1 MSYGVQITGLKQ
13 MTPYSAPLA
22 TINVQFAIIG
32 DTPDFVQVYA
42 VNIGE
47 SDPGGLVDLKGFVD
61 LTVPNPPNF
70 FLITVPAGAV
80 YNVAVCPRTGTP
92 QEPDDDLDG
101 VYWENFC
108 AYGVIVAQAT
118 PPPPSQRTPPTI
130 TGLDLQP
137 ATLTQPDR
145 ITVRWSSSQA
155 YDKFLIW
162 WTQNGQ
168 PMDQGEVD
176 SSGIAGSWTA
186 SPVTPGARY
195 TFAVKG
201 GVSGGILGN
210 YLYSDWGPTLTV
222 IGAKNLASLRQ
233 FLTASGVNPA
243 GHGVA
248 SLRKGQTSLRKFMKL

>member
-13 MTPYSAPLA
+13 LTPYSATLA

-47 SDPGGLVDLKGFVD
+47 SDPGGLGDLKGFVD

-70 FLITVPAGAV
+70 CFITVPAGAV
-80 YNVAVCPRTGTP
+80 YNIAVCPRTGTP
-92 QEPDDDLDG
+92 QDPDDYLDG

-108 AYGVIVAQAT
+108 AYEVIVARAT
-118 PPPPSQRTPPTI
+118 PPPASERTPPWI
-130 TGLDLQP
+130 SAINLQP

-145 ITVRWSSSQA
+145 ITVGWGSSQP
-155 YDKFLIW
+155 YDKFLIS
-162 WTQNGQ
+162 WTQNGE
-168 PMDQGEVD
+168 PMAQGEVD
-176 SSGIAGSWTA
+176 SSGTTGSWTA
-186 SPVTPGARY
+186 SPITPGARY

-222 IGAKNLASLRQ
+222 IGAKNLTSLRQ
-233 FLTASGVNPA
+233 FLTASGINPTA
-243 GHGVA
+243 QGVA